1 MTDAKGVRS
10 LVDNLTHPTSIT
22 TTMSRSICI
31 TAADGQTGHLITELL
46 LSNQFRSNFKE
57 LFCLTLHPEKC
68 EDLAK
73 MGAKIIAHKHSDP
86 AGLVQSLKDSGA
98 DTIFIIPPAH
108 AHKLRHAR
116 DVLKAVAAAG
126 IRNTVLLSAAG
137 ADLAEEKTQP
147 HIRQFTKIETEMM
160 HLRHAGGTEAG
171 TCQCIIRAGFYAENL
186 LLYENDVKNN
196 GLLRLPIGDVNSFA
210 PIALGDVAKVVANIL
225 VSKGPKG
232 LSDRFRGQLITLT
245 GPTMCNGVELA
256 AAASQAGVNI
266 QFADISDTEAKQL
279 LESETDSDVD
289 DSDKQYL
296 LEYYSLV
303 REGKTNYVSTL
314 DFGPITGEEPM
325 NPPEFFKTHESEF
338 KPKRRHIAVQ

>member
-1 MTDAKGVRS
+1 
-10 LVDNLTHPTSIT
+10 
-22 TTMSRSICI
+22 MSRSICI

-46 LSNQFRSNFKE
+46 LSNQFKSKFTE
-57 LFCLTLHPEKC
+57 LFCLTLQPEKC
-68 EDLAK
+68 KDLEE
-73 MGAKIIAHKHSDP
+73 MGAKIIAHHHSDP
-86 AGLVQSLKDSGA
+86 AGLVQSLKDSRA

-126 IRNTVLLSAAG
+126 TIKNTVLLSAAG

-160 HLRHAGGTEAG
+160 HLGRAGGTGAG

-186 LLYENDVKNN
+186 LLYEKDVKKD

-225 VSKGPKG
+225 VSKGKEG
-232 LSDRFRGQLITLT
+232 LSDQFRGQLITLT

-256 AAASQAGVNI
+256 AAVSKAAGVDI
-266 QFADISDTEAKQL
+266 QFADISDMQAKQL
-279 LESETDSDVD
+279 LESETYSDVD
-289 DSDKQYL
+289 DPDKQYL
-296 LEYYSLV
+296 FEYYSLV
-303 REGKTNYVSTL
+303 REGKTNYISTL
-314 DFGPITGEEPM
+314 DFVPITGEEPM
-325 NPPEFFKTHESEF
+325 DPPQFFKMHEAEF
-338 KPKRRHIAVQ
+338 